1 MVRVRLKHIHAFQDR
16 HGRLRHYLR
25 RPGHKAIPLPG
36 EPGSREFL
44 AAYQAAMQQA
54 AQAPASLPR
63 NAPGSLGALAASYY
77 ASAAWKGLSAATR
90 VTYRQIVERLRA
102 EYGHLPVA
110 MIEPKHVEAIVAARA
125 DDTPA
130 AANHVLRSLRA
141 LLKHAVGTGLRPDNP
156 AKTVEQVRYRAEEFR
171 TWTEAEIAAFETRW
185 PSGTK
190 QRLAFALLLY
200 TGQRRGDVVRMGRQH
215 MTPSGL
221 SVRQQKTG
229 ERLVLP
235 IHAALAAELAH
246 VPADQLTF
254 LLTIRAKPH
263 TPAGFYQAFIDW
275 CAAAGLPKGLS
286 PHGLRKATCRRLAE
300 AGCSPHLIMAISGHR
315 TLAEV
320 ERYTRAVEQ
329 EQMAATAMA
338 KIAKLQTL

>member
-1 MVRVRLKHIHAFQDR
+1 MVRVRLKHVHAFHDR

-44 AAYQAAMQQA
+44 AAYQAAMQQT
-54 AQAPASLPR
+54 AQEPASLPR
-63 NAPGSLGALAASYY
+63 NAPGSLSALAASYY
-77 ASAAWKGLSAATR
+77 TGAAWKGLSAASKT
-90 VTYRQIVERLRA
+90 TYRRIVERLRGQ
-102 EYGHLPVA
+102 YGHLPVA
-110 MIEPKHVEAIVAARA
+110 LIEARHVEAMVAARA
-125 DDTPA
+125 EETPA
-130 AANHVLRSLRA
+130 AANHVLRTIRA
-141 LLKHAVGTGLRPDNP
+141 LLKHAVKMGLRPDNP
-156 AKTVEQVRYRAEEFR
+156 AKAVERVSYRAGEFR
-171 TWTEAEIAAFETRW
+171 TWTEAEIAQFEAHW

-215 MTPSGL
+215 LTPAGL
-221 SVRQQKTG
+221 AVRQQKTG

-246 VPADQLTF
+246 VPPDQLTF
-254 LLTIRAKPH
+254 LLTPRCKPH

-275 CAAAGLPKGLS
+275 CEDAGLPKGLS

-300 AGCSPHLIMAISGHR
+300 LNCSPRLIMAVSGHR
-315 TLAEV
+315 SLAEV

-329 EQMAATAMA
+329 ERMAAEAMGR
-338 KIAKLQTL
+338 IGS